1 MNSLFQGSGLRSID
15 RVVLREAPARLQY
28 FRTTMEGRLVL
39 TADALLFQPQARS
52 AQAHSLAIP
61 LTRLVALRP
70 CWTRGFGLIPLAPT
84 AFALRLDEGCEYR
97 IAVAQRT
104 QWIQAIVA
112 ACADLRGRAAV

>member
-1 MNSLFQGSGLRSID
+1 MRSID